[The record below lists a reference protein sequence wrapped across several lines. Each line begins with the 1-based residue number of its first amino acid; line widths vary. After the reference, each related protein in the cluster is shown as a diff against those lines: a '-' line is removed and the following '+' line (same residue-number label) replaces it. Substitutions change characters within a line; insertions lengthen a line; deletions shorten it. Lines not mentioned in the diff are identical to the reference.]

1 MRNLRAT
8 KVAWLAAF
16 ATSFLSINNCSDHS
30 DATSEENFAVES
42 ASDNYTNGI
51 AVAGYP
57 GSALGL
63 YPNALNAN
71 LPLIGAYEFVKP
83 PLVGPFPF
91 PTETHCADGID
102 NNGNG
107 LTDCED
113 PNCEVRSECSEW
125 GPPLSELK
133 DGDALTVYPT
143 GLISQEKYVIRS
155 ERDTDDD
162 DLKHG
167 YNDNGFFASRPSD
180 CWISPVVQDPYAI
193 GGPGIPGP
201 LFGYEAF
208 HAFVYSG
215 RGLYEECG
223 LGSGLLDYRYDDDN
237 GASAAGTNDHDDEGD
252 AHDDF

>member
-30 DATSEENFAVES
+30 DATSEENLAVES

-51 AVAGYP
+51 SVAGYP
-57 GSALGL
+57 GVGLGL
-63 YPNALNAN
+63 YPGLAGD
-71 LPLIGAYEFVKP
+71 LPLIGAYEFMKP

-91 PTETHCADGID
+91 PIETHCEDGVD

-113 PNCEVRSECSEW
+113 PNCQVRSECSEW
-125 GPPLSELK
+125 GPPAEELK
-133 DGDALTVYPT
+133 DGDALVIYPS
-143 GLISQEKYVIRS
+143 GAIAQEKYVIRNQ
-155 ERDTDDD
+155 RNTDDD
-162 DLKHG
+162 DLKYG
-167 YNDNGFFASRPSD
+167 YNDNGFFAERPSD
-180 CWISPVVQDPYAI
+180 CWIQPVWQDPYAV

-201 LFGYEAF
+201 LVDPSNF

-223 LGSGLLDYRYDDDN
+223 LGAGLMDYRFDDDN
-237 GASAAGTNDHDDEGD
+237 GASAAGTNDQDDEGD
-252 AHDDF
+252 ADDDI